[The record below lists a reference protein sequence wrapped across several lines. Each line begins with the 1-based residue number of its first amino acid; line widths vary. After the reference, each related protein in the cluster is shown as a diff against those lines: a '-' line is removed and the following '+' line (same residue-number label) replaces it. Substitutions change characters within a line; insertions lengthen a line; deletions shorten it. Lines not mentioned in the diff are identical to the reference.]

1 MLATASIARR
11 GAVADTVRGQFEMN
25 ATYGFAYSGSIGVGA
40 GIFKVTGSDIVGQ
53 DYAGV
58 TYRGQVLQ
66 DHTTGELDVFFE
78 MTAPPGPPGAS
89 PHDLAVKKG
98 VFVRVPP
105 EFGDGKPFEIN
116 MPPGPVT
123 LMVKRVSDELAWMAD
138 GFMITIE
145 PKPRT

>member
-1 MLATASIARR
+1 
-11 GAVADTVRGQFEMN
+11 MN

-40 GIFKVTGSDIVGQ
+40 GVFKVTASDLVGQ

-66 DHTTGELDVFFE
+66 DPTTGELEIFFE
-78 MTAPPGPPGAS
+78 MTAPPGLPPAQGTS
-89 PHDLAVKKG
+89 RLDLAVTKG

-138 GFMITIE
+138 GFTITIE